1 MTPVLSSIIV
11 LPSKD
16 KFMPSISW
24 MVLSCDVMH
33 VIVAGLAAIASSEEV
48 ASTAPAA
55 VNGSA
60 LSADRF
66 QTVTEYPLCR
76 SVLARALPMSP
87 SPITEI
93 SVMVTLA

>member
-1 MTPVLSSIIV
+1 
-11 LPSKD
+11 
-16 KFMPSISW
+16 
-24 MVLSCDVMH
+24 MH
-33 VIVAGLAAIASSEEV
+33 VIVAGLAAIASFGEL
-48 ASTAPAA
+48 ANAAPAA

-66 QTVTEYPLCR
+66 QTVTEYPLFR
-76 SVLARALPMSP
+76 SVLASALPMSP